1 MLVVRSFFILLFV
14 ILFVGVLILDWYFAD
29 TTPWSHYESST
40 QQSINGVPFCEHD
53 RPRNFLRERANSLS
67 DFSFLGVGFYMLVQ
81 SIETKSNSFTKT
93 IILSVIN
100 GLINC
105 VHAFGS
111 WLNHACRCQFGHR
124 LDVTG
129 MWLVTSALSNEDDE
143 MKARACET
151 LGNMHENA
159 AVTEVIHALASTLN
173 IQNHDNLSENAATVD
188 VIQALLA
195 ALRNGDRRTQENA
208 CKALGKLGEKVAI
221 DEIIKALIAAVANE
235 DENVKD
241 NACRALGSMGKKAA
255 TDGMIKVFVAQLG
268 YLNFD
273 FEYLAQDALA
283 NLSKITGTNPVIEE
297 LLIAIANADTGIR
310 ESACFT
316 LDMIGEQVATSE
328 VTEALTI
335 VLKDDCDGVKSAA
348 SKIERKSSNG

>member
-129 MWLVTSALSNEDDE
+129 MWLVTSFITLYSLMQHIRIENKKVTLYLFTFMFLLVAYILWHASDVYYPESYDNREKILVIGCIIIFLISEFVHIKLSKVKRKQMKLLCFGLTMILIGALCGHLDATKIICWPKSWFQ
-143 MKARACET
+143 
-151 LGNMHENA
+151 L
-159 AVTEVIHALASTLN
+159 HALWHICAACSVLCAYEYFRYEMSD
-173 IQNHDNLSENAATVD
+173 IINLD
-188 VIQALLA
+188 H
-195 ALRNGDRRTQENA
+195 
-208 CKALGKLGEKVAI
+208 
-221 DEIIKALIAAVANE
+221 
-235 DENVKD
+235 
-241 NACRALGSMGKKAA
+241 
-255 TDGMIKVFVAQLG
+255 
-268 YLNFD
+268 
-273 FEYLAQDALA
+273 
-283 NLSKITGTNPVIEE
+283 
-297 LLIAIANADTGIR
+297 
-310 ESACFT
+310 
-316 LDMIGEQVATSE
+316 LD
-328 VTEALTI
+328 
-335 VLKDDCDGVKSAA
+335 
-348 SKIERKSSNG
+348 